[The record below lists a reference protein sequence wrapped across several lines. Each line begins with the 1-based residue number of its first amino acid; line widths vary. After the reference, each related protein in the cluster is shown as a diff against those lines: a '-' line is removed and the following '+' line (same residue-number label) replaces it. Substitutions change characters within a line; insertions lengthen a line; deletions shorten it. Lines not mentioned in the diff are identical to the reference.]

1 MEPKKGP
8 QTTKNRPQEA
18 SKCLLE
24 RRCGFQAR
32 SNSILSDF
40 GLQHSLNMG
49 SKIAQ
54 KTLKNQLGRPKP
66 PKGRR
71 EASRDAFFTPNGA
84 HFAPFWAPKMVQNL
98 LLLTLSPL
106 DSQDA
111 SRKAFRAQLV
121 PILRQGTSQEKP
133 SEPPAHEN
141 SVQIAGQ
148 KSFGHR
154 CRPVLAKPLAQWPG
168 VGALAPLEIRPL
180 SL

>member
-24 RRCGFQAR
+24 RRCGFKAR
-32 SNSILSDF
+32 SNSILSDL

-71 EASRDAFFTPNGA
+71 EASRDAFFTPHGT
-84 HFAPFWAPKMVQNL
+84 HFGPFWAPKMVQNL
-98 LLLTLSPL
+98 LQLTLSLQACSCKALGSVAGCGGASPTGDPATEPL
-106 DSQDA
+106 GSTKAVSGSDSW
-111 SRKAFRAQLV
+111 S
-121 PILRQGTSQEKP
+121 
-133 SEPPAHEN
+133 
-141 SVQIAGQ
+141 
-148 KSFGHR
+148 
-154 CRPVLAKPLAQWPG
+154 
-168 VGALAPLEIRPL
+168 LE
-180 SL
+180 